1 MDKKKKLA
9 LGGLGIILLAIGGF
23 QFVGGGSEP
32 PTPAK
37 TGKAKVTTKAPEPK
51 GSGVGPETHTELESG
66 DSNEGVLVAAAALPA
81 RDPFDGSMYQPKE
94 QEIKPPPSPPTN
106 QTRPSPP
113 RGSISG
119 KLPPFDPSM
128 GALPNPSTGGVT
140 LEPGKPMADPN
151 AFGYGVSG
159 VITGAQPAAVFTDA
173 SGAQRL
179 ISEGGAIDGDS
190 RVISISRGKVVVRHK
205 NKTLTLTVGGSSY
218 EK

>member
-32 PTPAK
+32 PVPPKAD
-37 TGKAKVTTKAPEPK
+37 KAKVVAKAAETKGPAAASETSTEPE
-51 GSGVGPETHTELESG
+51 SEADTEG
-66 DSNEGVLVAAAALPA
+66 ALVAAAALPA

-94 QEIKPPPSPPTN
+94 QEIKPTPPNPDN
-106 QTRPSPP
+106 QTRPKAQ
-113 RGSISG
+113 RGAISG

-140 LEPGKPMADPN
+140 LEPGKLMADPN

-179 ISEGGAIDGDS
+179 ICEGGAIDGDS

-205 NKTLTLTVGGSSY
+205 NKTLTLSVGGSTN